1 MSKFLTFIKKKK
13 NISQTQ
19 CHLLQKESLNY
30 CIELIYVIFQ
40 HYLYF
45 QLEDT
50 DYDKP
55 LDPDDVHLPA
65 PALPTERLLAAVEQ
79 FYCPPTHERTRNKY
93 LVFSF

>member
-1 MSKFLTFIKKKK
+1 MHFNLLE
-13 NISQTQ
+13 IS
-19 CHLLQKESLNY
+19 
-30 CIELIYVIFQ
+30 LI
-40 HYLYF
+40 

-55 LDPDDVHLPA
+55 LDPDDVHLPP

-93 LVFSF
+93 FFLPCHKLIWNHKCDLSVVDAFNFILQINVLLL